1 MKNEAEKAN
10 KAKTEFLSNMSHE
23 IRTPLNV
30 IVGMCDIARNHIDD
44 REKVESCLC
53 KISKA
58 GDHITQ
64 LVNKVLDITKIEQG
78 KTLIKENEFCID
90 DFTVEVKNMLEPLA
104 VQKNIIF
111 RISDKD
117 VVNRRI
123 IGDYSHIMQIMIN
136 LGTNA
141 IKYTPQ
147 GGFAEIRISELENES
162 SDRVTYRFS
171 CRDNGIGMSEEL
183 LKKVFEPFVRGDDI
197 RINNIN
203 GSGLGMSIVKKI
215 VEAMNGRINIT
226 SAEGRGTGVTV
237 DFDFRTA
244 TGTKVIK
251 DLEQFKLQELER
263 LKKRKMVLVA
273 GDKSDNREELIT
285 YLEDL
290 DYEVEAADDGEMAID
305 MFMESQE
312 GFYKAILMDTDMPV
326 MNGYQST
333 LMIRGLNRSDN
344 DIPII
349 AMTDNVL
356 KEDRAKAEKVGM
368 DDYLTRPLKMECLQ
382 NMLKIRVDDR
392 L

>member
-10 KAKTEFLSNMSHE
+10 KAKTEFLSSMSHE

-44 REKVESCLC
+44 KEKVESCLY

-78 KTLIKENEFCID
+78 KTLIKEKEFNIEEL
-90 DFTVEVKNMLEPLA
+90 TKEIKNMLEPLA
-104 VQKNIIF
+104 AQKNIIF
-111 RISDKD
+111 RISDKE
-117 VVNRRI
+117 VVNRQI

-147 GGFAEIRISELENES
+147 GGFAEIKITELKNES
-162 SDRVTYRFS
+162 VDTVTYNFV
-171 CRDNGIGMSEEL
+171 CQDNGMGMSEEFL
-183 LKKVFEPFVRGDDI
+183 ERIFEPFVRGDDT
-197 RINNIN
+197 RVNNIS
-203 GSGLGMSIVKKI
+203 GSGLGMAIVKKI
-215 VEAMNGRINIT
+215 VEAMNGRITIKST
-226 SAEGRGTGVTV
+226 EGMGTKVTV
-237 DFDFRTA
+237 DLDFKTVE
-244 TGTKVIK
+244 GTKDVI
-251 DLEQFKLQELER
+251 DLESFKLQELQR
-263 LKKRKMVLVA
+263 LRNKKIILVA
-273 GDKSDNREELIT
+273 EDKIDNREVLVT

-305 MFMESQE
+305 LFMESEE
-312 GFYKAILMDTDMPV
+312 GFYKAILMDIDMPI
-326 MNGYQST
+326 MNGYQAT

-349 AMTDNVL
+349 AMTANVFS
-356 KEDRAKAEKVGM
+356 EDRDKAKKVGM
-368 DDYLTRPLKMECLQ
+368 DGYLTKPLKMECLE
-382 NMLKIRVDDR
+382 NMLKSWIEDK
-392 L
+392 

>member
-10 KAKTEFLSNMSHE
+10 KAKTEFLSSMSHE

-44 REKVESCLC
+44 KEKVESCLY

-78 KTLIKENEFCID
+78 KTLIKEKGFNIEELTKEI
-90 DFTVEVKNMLEPLA
+90 KNMLEPLA
-104 VQKNIIF
+104 AQKNIIF
-111 RISDKD
+111 RISDKE
-117 VVNRRI
+117 VVNRQI

-147 GGFAEIRISELENES
+147 GGFAEIKITELKNES
-162 SDRVTYRFS
+162 VDTVTYNFV
-171 CRDNGIGMSEEL
+171 CQDNGMGMSEEFL
-183 LKKVFEPFVRGDDI
+183 ERIFEPFVRGDDT
-197 RINNIN
+197 RVNNIS
-203 GSGLGMSIVKKI
+203 GSGLGMAIVKKI
-215 VEAMNGRINIT
+215 VEAMNGRITIKST
-226 SAEGRGTGVTV
+226 EGMGTKVTV
-237 DFDFRTA
+237 DLDFKTVE
-244 TGTKVIK
+244 GTKEVI
-251 DLEQFKLQELER
+251 DLESFKLQELQR
-263 LKKRKMVLVA
+263 LRNKKIILVA
-273 GDKSDNREELIT
+273 EDKIDNREVLVT

-305 MFMESQE
+305 LFMESEE
-312 GFYKAILMDTDMPV
+312 GFYKAILMDIDMPI
-326 MNGYQST
+326 MNGYQAT

-349 AMTDNVL
+349 AMTANVFS
-356 KEDRAKAEKVGM
+356 EDRDKAKKVGM
-368 DDYLTRPLKMECLQ
+368 DGYLTKPLKMECLE
-382 NMLKIRVDDR
+382 NMLKSWIEDK
-392 L
+392 

>member
-10 KAKTEFLSNMSHE
+10 KAKTEFLSSMSHE

-44 REKVESCLC
+44 KEKVESCRY

-78 KTLIKENEFCID
+78 KTLIKEKEFNIEEL
-90 DFTVEVKNMLEPLA
+90 TKEIKNMLEPLA
-104 VQKNIIF
+104 AQKNIIF
-111 RISDKD
+111 RISDKE
-117 VVNRRI
+117 VVNRQI

-147 GGFAEIRISELENES
+147 GGFAEIKITELKNES
-162 SDRVTYRFS
+162 VDTVTYNFV
-171 CRDNGIGMSEEL
+171 CQDNGMGMSEEFL
-183 LKKVFEPFVRGDDI
+183 ERIFEPFVRGDDT
-197 RINNIN
+197 RVNNIS
-203 GSGLGMSIVKKI
+203 GSGLGMAIVKKI
-215 VEAMNGRINIT
+215 VEAMNGRITIKST
-226 SAEGRGTGVTV
+226 EGMGTKVTV
-237 DFDFRTA
+237 DLDFKTVE
-244 TGTKVIK
+244 GTKEVI
-251 DLEQFKLQELER
+251 DLESFKLQELQR
-263 LKKRKMVLVA
+263 LRNKKIILVA
-273 GDKSDNREELIT
+273 EDKIDNREVLVT

-305 MFMESQE
+305 LFMESEE
-312 GFYKAILMDTDMPV
+312 GFYKAILMDIDMPI
-326 MNGYQST
+326 MNGYQAT

-349 AMTDNVL
+349 AMTANVFS
-356 KEDRAKAEKVGM
+356 EDRDKAKKVGM
-368 DDYLTRPLKMECLQ
+368 DGYLTKPLKMECLE
-382 NMLKIRVDDR
+382 NMLKSWIEDK
-392 L
+392 

>member
-10 KAKTEFLSNMSHE
+10 KAKTEFLSSMSHE

-44 REKVESCLC
+44 KEKVESCLY

-78 KTLIKENEFCID
+78 KTLIKEKEFNIEEL
-90 DFTVEVKNMLEPLA
+90 TKEIKNMLEPLA
-104 VQKNIIF
+104 AQKNIIF
-111 RISDKD
+111 RISDKE
-117 VVNRRI
+117 VVNRQI

-147 GGFAEIRISELENES
+147 GGFAEIKITELKNES
-162 SDRVTYRFS
+162 VDTVTYNFV
-171 CRDNGIGMSEEL
+171 CQDNGMGMSEEFL
-183 LKKVFEPFVRGDDI
+183 ERIFEPFVRGDDT
-197 RINNIN
+197 RVNNIS
-203 GSGLGMSIVKKI
+203 GSGLGMAIVKKI
-215 VEAMNGRINIT
+215 VEAMNGRITIKST
-226 SAEGRGTGVTV
+226 EGMGTKVTV
-237 DFDFRTA
+237 DLDFKTVE
-244 TGTKVIK
+244 GTKEVI
-251 DLEQFKLQELER
+251 DLESFKLQELQR
-263 LKKRKMVLVA
+263 LRNKKIILVA
-273 GDKSDNREELIT
+273 EDKIDNREVLVT

-305 MFMESQE
+305 LFMESEE
-312 GFYKAILMDTDMPV
+312 GFYKAILMDIDMPI
-326 MNGYQST
+326 MNGYQAT

-349 AMTDNVL
+349 AMTANVFS
-356 KEDRAKAEKVGM
+356 EDRDKAKKVGM
-368 DDYLTRPLKMECLQ
+368 DGYLTKPLKMECLE
-382 NMLKIRVDDR
+382 NMLKSWIEDK
-392 L
+392 

>member
-10 KAKTEFLSNMSHE
+10 KAKTEFLSSMSHE

-44 REKVESCLC
+44 KEKVESCLY

-78 KTLIKENEFCID
+78 KTLIKEKEFNIEEL
-90 DFTVEVKNMLEPLA
+90 TKEIKNMLEPLA
-104 VQKNIIF
+104 AQKNIIF
-111 RISDKD
+111 RISDKE
-117 VVNRRI
+117 VVNRQI

-147 GGFAEIRISELENES
+147 GGFAEIKITELKNES
-162 SDRVTYRFS
+162 VDTVTYNFV
-171 CRDNGIGMSEEL
+171 CQDNGMGMSEEFL
-183 LKKVFEPFVRGDDI
+183 ERIFEPFVRGDDT
-197 RINNIN
+197 RVNNIS
-203 GSGLGMSIVKKI
+203 GSGLGMAIVKKI
-215 VEAMNGRINIT
+215 VEAMNGRITIKST
-226 SAEGRGTGVTV
+226 EGMGTKVTV
-237 DFDFRTA
+237 DLDFKTVE
-244 TGTKVIK
+244 GTKEVL
-251 DLEQFKLQELER
+251 DLESFKLQELQR
-263 LKKRKMVLVA
+263 LRNKKIILVA
-273 GDKSDNREELIT
+273 EDKIDNREVLVT

-305 MFMESQE
+305 LFMESEE
-312 GFYKAILMDTDMPV
+312 GFYKAILMDIDMPI
-326 MNGYQST
+326 MNGYQAT

-349 AMTDNVL
+349 AMTANVFS
-356 KEDRAKAEKVGM
+356 EDRDKAKKVGM
-368 DDYLTRPLKMECLQ
+368 DGYLTKPLKMECLE
-382 NMLKIRVDDR
+382 NMLKSWIEDK
-392 L
+392 

>member
-10 KAKTEFLSNMSHE
+10 KAKTEFLSSMSHE

-44 REKVESCLC
+44 KEKVESCLY

-78 KTLIKENEFCID
+78 KTLIKEKEFNIEEL
-90 DFTVEVKNMLEPLA
+90 TKEIKNMLEPLA
-104 VQKNIIF
+104 AQKNIIF
-111 RISDKD
+111 RISDKE
-117 VVNRRI
+117 VVNRQI

-147 GGFAEIRISELENES
+147 GGFAEIKITELKNES
-162 SDRVTYRFS
+162 VDTVTYNFV
-171 CRDNGIGMSEEL
+171 CQDNGMGMSEEFL
-183 LKKVFEPFVRGDDI
+183 ERIFEPFVRGDDT
-197 RINNIN
+197 RVNNIS
-203 GSGLGMSIVKKI
+203 GSGLGMAIVKKI
-215 VEAMNGRINIT
+215 VEAMNGRITIKST
-226 SAEGRGTGVTV
+226 EGMGTKVTV
-237 DFDFRTA
+237 DLDLKTVE
-244 TGTKVIK
+244 GTKEVI
-251 DLEQFKLQELER
+251 DLESFKLQELQR
-263 LKKRKMVLVA
+263 LRNKKIILVA
-273 GDKSDNREELIT
+273 EDKIDNREVLVT

-305 MFMESQE
+305 LFMESEE
-312 GFYKAILMDTDMPV
+312 GFYKAILMDIDMPI
-326 MNGYQST
+326 MNGYQAT

-349 AMTDNVL
+349 AMTANVFS
-356 KEDRAKAEKVGM
+356 EDRDKAKKVGM
-368 DDYLTRPLKMECLQ
+368 DGYLTKPLKMECLE
-382 NMLKIRVDDR
+382 NMLKSWIEDK
-392 L
+392 

>member
-10 KAKTEFLSNMSHE
+10 KAKTEFLSSMSHE

-44 REKVESCLC
+44 KEKVESCLY

-78 KTLIKENEFCID
+78 KTLIKEKEFNIEEL
-90 DFTVEVKNMLEPLA
+90 TKEIKNMLEPLA
-104 VQKNIIF
+104 AQKNIIF
-111 RISDKD
+111 RISDKE
-117 VVNRRI
+117 VVNRQI

-147 GGFAEIRISELENES
+147 GGFAEIKITELKNES
-162 SDRVTYRFS
+162 VDTVTYNFV
-171 CRDNGIGMSEEL
+171 CQDNGMGMSEEFL
-183 LKKVFEPFVRGDDI
+183 ERIFEPFVRGDDT
-197 RINNIN
+197 RVNNIS
-203 GSGLGMSIVKKI
+203 GSGLGMAIVKKI
-215 VEAMNGRINIT
+215 VEAMNGRITIKST
-226 SAEGRGTGVTV
+226 EGMGTKVTV
-237 DFDFRTA
+237 DLDFKTVE
-244 TGTKVIK
+244 GTKEVI
-251 DLEQFKLQELER
+251 DLESFKLQELQR
-263 LKKRKMVLVA
+263 LRNKKIILVAEDKIDNIEVLV
-273 GDKSDNREELIT
+273 T

-305 MFMESQE
+305 LFMESEE
-312 GFYKAILMDTDMPV
+312 GFYKAILMDIDMPI
-326 MNGYQST
+326 MNGYQAT

-349 AMTDNVL
+349 AMTANVFS
-356 KEDRAKAEKVGM
+356 EDRDKAKKVGM
-368 DDYLTRPLKMECLQ
+368 DGYLTKPLKMECLE
-382 NMLKIRVDDR
+382 NMLKSWIEDK
-392 L
+392 

>member
-10 KAKTEFLSNMSHE
+10 KAKTEFLSSMSHE

-44 REKVESCLC
+44 KEKVESCLY

-78 KTLIKENEFCID
+78 KTLIKEKEFNIEEL
-90 DFTVEVKNMLEPLA
+90 TKEIKNMLEPLA
-104 VQKNIIF
+104 AQKNIIF
-111 RISDKD
+111 RISDKE
-117 VVNRRI
+117 VVNRQI

-147 GGFAEIRISELENES
+147 GGFAEIKITELKNES
-162 SDRVTYRFS
+162 VDTVTYNFV
-171 CRDNGIGMSEEL
+171 CQDNGMGMSEEFL
-183 LKKVFEPFVRGDDI
+183 ERIFEPFVRGDDT
-197 RINNIN
+197 RVNNIS
-203 GSGLGMSIVKKI
+203 GSGLGMAIVKKI
-215 VEAMNGRINIT
+215 VEAMNGRITIKST
-226 SAEGRGTGVTV
+226 EGMGTKVTV
-237 DFDFRTA
+237 DLDFKTVE
-244 TGTKVIK
+244 GTKEVI
-251 DLEQFKLQELER
+251 DLESFKLQELQR
-263 LKKRKMVLVA
+263 LRNKKIILVA
-273 GDKSDNREELIT
+273 EDKIDNREVIVT

-305 MFMESQE
+305 LFMESEE
-312 GFYKAILMDTDMPV
+312 GFYKAILMDIDMPI
-326 MNGYQST
+326 MNGYQAT

-349 AMTDNVL
+349 AMTANVFS
-356 KEDRAKAEKVGM
+356 EDRDKAKKVGM
-368 DDYLTRPLKMECLQ
+368 DGYLTKPLKMECLE
-382 NMLKIRVDDR
+382 NMLKSWIEDK
-392 L
+392 